1 MDQDLRNLTEQEK
14 KLFEKIQE
22 NSYDDVKRILTDEK
36 IRINCLDSHGMTPL
50 QHAAYRGNYELCK
63 LMLDC
68 GADVNSHYHESGY
81 TSLMFAGLAG
91 KLNVVSLL
99 LEHGASTTATNS
111 VGRTASQMAAFVGNH
126 DVVSIIN
133 NFIPKEAIDYYTEAR
148 GLEKEP
154 KLPPSLANS
163 MHRLVIKTNI
173 HPVRL
178 AIFLQSNAQLL
189 KEAKKVIR
197 VLELLCEK
205 EIKQNGNELLS
216 LKFHHLAFVIGAC
229 ENYLAKQSVKKSDSV
244 EDENKGPD
252 LEPLIKQW
260 IKLRKED
267 GFPVFLEQFLR
278 QSIREYPYTECSLFQ
293 QLVRTLAPV
302 EIGGEPSAI
311 SILSQAVTGQR
322 GVEDS
327 VACSTCGEPKA
338 EKKCSAC
345 KTAQYCSRD
354 CQKMHWFTHKVHC
367 PELAIKYKESEKK
380 RHEAEAQEKISEQ
393 SNGNEDSEAKEQ
405 PQDTEKTTET

>member
-1 MDQDLRNLTEQEK
+1 MDQSLGILTEQEG
-14 KLFEKIQE
+14 KLFEKIQA
-22 NSYDDVKRILTDEK
+22 NSYDEVKRILTDEK

-99 LEHGASTTATNS
+99 LEHGASTTAVNS

-133 NFIPKEAIDYYTEAR
+133 NFIPKEAVDYYTEVR

-154 KLPPSLANS
+154 KLPSALANS

-178 AIFLQSNAQLL
+178 ALFLQSNAPLL
-189 KEAKKVIR
+189 KEAKKVIQ
-197 VLELLCEK
+197 VLELLSEK
-205 EIKQNGNELLS
+205 EIKSNGNELLS
-216 LKFHHLAFVIGAC
+216 LKFHHLAFVVQAC
-229 ENYLAKQSVKKSDSV
+229 DSFLAKKGTKKSEV
-244 EDENKGPD
+244 VGEDNKAPN

-260 IKLRKED
+260 IKLRNED

-278 QSIREYPYTECSLFQ
+278 QSIREYPYTECPLFQ

-322 GVEDS
+322 GVEDG

-354 CQKMHWFTHKVHC
+354 CQKLHWFTHKVHC
-367 PELAIKYKESEKK
+367 PELAVKYEEAERK
-380 RHEAEAQEKISEQ
+380 RIEAQEKISEQ
-393 SNGNEDSEAKEQ
+393 DNDHSGTEQ
-405 PQDTEKTTET
+405 SQDTENAKES